1 MTGLA
6 HILASMLVASVLIA
20 RAASAQ
26 QERPAPATRTGSV
39 DPFAAALRFEAGPV
53 VDVIPGSMAVI
64 VIDPA
69 WNLKLSGSPS
79 ARLDD
84 RRTLVAT
91 LRRVVV
97 RPSRV
102 VPTWIGDPGEWSTT
116 DISQP
121 VAGPDELAF
130 TADVLSLELPADGI
144 GQGVWV
150 DGQRIGLNW
159 LKSSPMLAALSQ
171 RQGLEWPAML
181 TQAQR
186 EDVNLMNLLAPLS
199 RSPMTRW
206 RYRLLTDGLA
216 PSPEAHTARVQ
227 FDDPVLEAL
236 ADQQEGAW
244 RHGLAKIKEVGPIA
258 PDADIATQ
266 ITRSLTQIVEIT
278 DDDRVL
284 RLPCWNDHAPTIN
297 QLLSDLVAS
306 SLKPDEAAKR
316 ARGFGDLSPRM
327 IAWVV
332 DDAAAVHPVARV
344 ALPRIGVMN
353 LTDRSTTLSA
363 QIVDR
368 SGRGG
373 SPGND
378 LRVLPSRHGNFVSD
392 LLPAPGTD
400 LTAAPTMVL
409 DAGLVKAQA
418 QIQGAPISVSPPGLL
433 MSGFLREWRQEDLIR
448 ESPQPRTQPG
458 ITATL
463 SFRSA
468 AQGDDSPDSP
478 SGWVLLCERQA
489 SILGRTPGA
498 ESFSVVWGPRQAE
511 STITIR
517 REDGAGGTSA
527 RSVTDASGNW
537 FVEILLPRRAL
548 DEDGLAQI
556 GVMWDRGDG
565 VRASWPRALLP
576 LDDSPGRAL
585 LNLGSW

>member
-1 MTGLA
+1 MTGVFQNL
-6 HILASMLVASVLIA
+6 IVLSIA
-20 RAASAQ
+20 CVLFISNARPQ
-26 QERPAPATRTGSV
+26 QELSPSSPRAGNV

-79 ARLDD
+79 VRLDD
-84 RRTLVAT
+84 GRTLIAT
-91 LRRVVV
+91 LRSLVV

-102 VPTWIGDPGEWSTT
+102 APAWIGDPGEWSTT
-116 DISQP
+116 DIVQS
-121 VAGPDELAF
+121 VAGPDEVAF
-130 TADVLSLELPADGI
+130 TADVLALELPADGI
-144 GQGVWV
+144 GQGVWI
-150 DGQRIGLNW
+150 DGERIGLNW

-216 PSPEAHTARVQ
+216 PSPEARTARVQ

-236 ADQQEGAW
+236 AEQQESAW

-258 PDADIATQ
+258 PHADVAMQ

-278 DDDRVL
+278 DDDRVQ

-306 SLKPDEAAKR
+306 SLKPEEAAKR
-316 ARGFGDLSPRM
+316 ARGFGELSPRL

-332 DDAAAVHPVARV
+332 DDAASLHPVARV
-344 ALPRIGVMN
+344 ALPRIGAMN
-353 LTDRSTTLSA
+353 LSDRSTTLSA

-409 DAGLVKAQA
+409 DAGLFKAQA

-468 AQGDDSPDSP
+468 TQGDDSPDSP

-489 SILGRTPGA
+489 SILGRTSGA
-498 ESFSVVWGPRQAE
+498 ESFTLVWGPRQAE
-511 STITIR
+511 STITIT
-517 REDGAGGTSA
+517 REGDAGNTAA
-527 RSVTDASGNW
+527 RSVTDAAGNW
-537 FVEILLPRRAL
+537 FVEVLLPRRAV

-556 GVMWDRGDG
+556 GVVWSSGDG
-565 VRASWPRALLP
+565 VRASWPRSMLP
-576 LDDSPGRAL
+576 QDASPGRAL